1 MYVSIFAVYEFHVD
15 SKSLYEELKPYKM
28 NVTDVIESIF
38 IYGRFDSL
46 YLPEIIFILLK
57 YGDPKITIS
66 K

>member
-15 SKSLYEELKPYKM
+15 SKALYEELKPYKM
-28 NVTDVIESIF
+28 NVTDAIESIF

-57 YGDPKITIS
+57 YGDPNITIS

>member
-1 MYVSIFAVYEFHVD
+1 MYISIFAVYEFHVD
-15 SKSLYEELKPYKM
+15 SKALYEELRPYKM
-28 NVTDVIESIF
+28 NVTDAIESIF

>member
-1 MYVSIFAVYEFHVD
+1 MYISIFAVYEFHVD
-15 SKSLYEELKPYKM
+15 SKALYEELKPYKM
-28 NVTDVIESIF
+28 NVTDAIQSIF

>member
-15 SKSLYEELKPYKM
+15 SKALYEELKPYKM
-28 NVTDVIESIF
+28 NVTDAIESIF